1 MSFLSRAFRSLRIM
15 SILPNSSPAK
25 ILRPSQ
31 EVIPDSNDDCSQ
43 SDDEKKITSSDLA
56 FTFSSDANASQSTAP
71 KRALKTAGSGSSP
84 SAKKTC
90 LSPNGTSLDEVMDY
104 LAWFVKECPQCTKQI
119 KQTIRILQH
128 HFGRPKQVSVPDSRG
143 IKSSI
148 PGLTTSFSST
158 SSTLVPP
165 RANKRSVVLSAAS
178 DGVQTQ
184 IPDVAVGEG
193 ARAMEAL
200 LKEVDSSTK
209 VGKSMPE
216 IMKKASTQASMQA
229 STQALTTKTTTPG
242 MTKKASFVPGA
253 SLLPNSEMN
262 SMNSGTFATLP
273 AMFMRGIATSSSQNA
288 KIELMTQKP
297 SMWTEANEPIRKL
310 DASGSRKKENAPS
323 TKKVKTITLS
333 EEQNAVIELARL
345 GYNIFYTGSAGT
357 GKSLLLKSL
366 IKALRKQHSEGSV
379 AVTAST
385 GLAACNIGGMTLH
398 SFAGIGLGNGD
409 SAALLKKVKRQQRNR
424 KRWKN
429 LEVLIIDEIS
439 MIDGILFD
447 KLDYIARHMKKKLEV
462 PFGGIQLIVCGDFYQ
477 LPPVVKDREPVFAFE
492 SASWKR
498 AIQFTI
504 VLKKVFR
511 QQGDKDFIRMLGEV
525 RDGHVS
531 EKTARKFK
539 ALERP
544 LAERS
549 GVIPAQLYPTRAQV
563 NVANNAMLRRIRGH
577 KVVFRSYDTGTMDD
591 EGARD
596 KLLGNFLAPKQI
608 ALKRGAQVMMVKN
621 MDETLVNG
629 SLGKVVDFIDPDTYS
644 FYKRL
649 NDSSQDVE
657 LHEIED
663 SLHKLEEKKAK
674 GSTKQRELIANP
686 DQLNDQLDDSI
697 FSFMRNLD
705 DGQHEI
711 PESVRANMLA
721 KKALLDKLFSS
732 SKGLRMP
739 LVRFVLSDGS
749 TRDVLVEPETFSI
762 EDEFER
768 PIASRTQIPLILAW
782 SLSIHK
788 AQGQTLPLVKVDLK
802 HVFEKGQAYVALSRA
817 TSRRG
822 LEIRHFDPFKIHA
835 HDRVVQFYKN
845 LMDTDQAMALHKKL
859 VAQERDA
866 ENAELMPPDAL
877 TTRMH
882 DLQTATARA
891 DDFPDSVPDDVRS
904 SMNVPPSIWRGIVHK
919 ERRDVA
925 N

>member
-1 MSFLSRAFRSLRIM
+1 MFPLCRSLRSLRIISM
-15 SILPNSSPAK
+15 LPNSSPAK
-25 ILRPSQ
+25 VLRSSQ

-43 SDDEKKITSSDLA
+43 SDDERKITSSDLA
-56 FTFSSDANASQSTAP
+56 FTFSSEPGPYQNTQK
-71 KRALKTAGSGSSP
+71 KRASNTSPIGSQLQSM
-84 SAKKTC
+84 KKSC
-90 LSPNGTSLDEVMDY
+90 LSPNGTSLDQVMDY
-104 LAWFVKECPQCTKQI
+104 LGWFVKECPQCTKQI

-128 HFGRPKQVSVPDSRG
+128 HFGRPRRAEIESGAGLKWSVPAS
-143 IKSSI
+143 
-148 PGLTTSFSST
+148 TTSFSST
-158 SSTLVPP
+158 AAALSSLSTIIPP
-165 RANKRSVVLSAAS
+165 RTNKRPVVGSISSATQHTESVSAQIMHAIDSATGADAEVMKMSKNSLKAKEAVLTEQ
-178 DGVQTQ
+178 DT
-184 IPDVAVGEG
+184 P
-193 ARAMEAL
+193 
-200 LKEVDSSTK
+200 ST
-209 VGKSMPE
+209 
-216 IMKKASTQASMQA
+216 TD
-229 STQALTTKTTTPG
+229 
-242 MTKKASFVPGA
+242 KASFVPSIGLDPA
-253 SLLPNSEMN
+253 LPI
-262 SMNSGTFATLP
+262 
-273 AMFMRGIATSSSQNA
+273 MFKRGIATSTSQNA
-288 KIELMTQKP
+288 KIELMTQRP
-297 SMWTEANEPIRKL
+297 SMWSEANGAVADLEQP
-310 DASGSRKKENAPS
+310 AGAENLATGKNVNGALVS
-323 TKKVKTITLS
+323 KKVKTITLS
-333 EEQNAVIELARL
+333 EEQNSVIELARL

-398 SFAGIGLGNGD
+398 SFAGIGLGKGD
-409 SAALLKKVKRQQRNR
+409 SATLLKKVKRQQRNR

-447 KLDYIARHMKKKLEV
+447 KLDYIARHMKKRLEV

-492 SASWKR
+492 STSWKR

-511 QQGDKDFIRMLGEV
+511 QQGDKDFVHMLSEV

-544 LAERS
+544 LAERG

-563 NVANNAMLRRIRGH
+563 NVANNAMLRRIKGP

-591 EGARD
+591 ENARD

-629 SLGKVVDFIDPDTYS
+629 SLGKVIDFIDPDTYS

-649 NDSSQDVE
+649 NDSEDVK

-663 SLHKLEEKKAK
+663 SLNKLEEKKAK

-686 DQLNDQLDDSI
+686 DQLNDELDESI
-697 FSFMRNLD
+697 FAFMKHLD
-705 DGQHEI
+705 DGEQEI
-711 PESVRANMLA
+711 PESA
-721 KKALLDKLFSS
+721 KKNMQAKKELLDKLFSS

-788 AQGQTLPLVKVDLK
+788 AQGQTLPLVKGDLK

-835 HDRVVQFYKN
+835 HGRVVEFYKN
-845 LMDTDQAMALHKKL
+845 LMDTDEAMALHKQLLEKEKYTKDEN
-859 VAQERDA
+859 VA
-866 ENAELMPPDAL
+866 PPDAL
-877 TTRMH
+877 TSRMQN
-882 DLQTATARA
+882 LQKATACA
-891 DDFPDSVPDDVRS
+891 DDFPDSTPDDRNNGI
-904 SMNVPPSIWRGIVHK
+904 NVSPSIWKGIITEEH
-919 ERRDVA
+919 RDLT